1 MKGTPTWLRAQNDR
15 TAFRLLL
22 EHGPLSRSQLGELSG
37 LSKPTAGQMIA
48 RLERVG
54 LIGPAGEI
62 TGARGPNAV
71 SYGVR
76 HDSLTG
82 VAVSILADRIQA
94 VVVDPTDA
102 DHPVAEVATAGLQRS
117 PAHDVRAAVQAAAA
131 ASGVPLDSVS
141 AVTVGVQAAVDAAG
155 DALSFTDTLPGWPLQ
170 GARAMIEAATG
181 LEVTLENDVNL
192 ATMAER
198 SAGAIETDFVHLWLG
213 DGIGAGLCLGGTVHR
228 GWAGGAGELG
238 YLEVPRSAAAI
249 DPAAVDLTDLVGAPG
264 VLAVLGAA
272 STERLSSALDRLPD
286 DPDALV
292 ALADRVALV
301 LQPVLAVLAPP
312 CIVLG
317 GPTAAAGGARLATLV
332 AGRLGLTA
340 DRVRPTCVLG
350 APGPVLLGARTLL
363 VAGLRSRLEEQIVEE
378 VG

>member
-1 MKGTPTWLRAQNDR
+1 MKGTPSWLRTQNDR

-37 LSKPTAGQMIA
+37 LSKPTAGQMIS
-48 RLERVG
+48 RLERIG
-54 LIGPAGEI
+54 LIAPAGEI

-76 HDSLTG
+76 RDARTG

-94 VVVDPTDA
+94 VLVDPSDTA
-102 DHPVAEVATAGLQRS
+102 HPVAEVATAGLDRS
-117 PAHDVRAAVQAAAA
+117 PAHDVRAAVTAACG

-141 AVTVGVQAAVDAAG
+141 AVTIGVQAAVDEAG
-155 DALSFTDTLPGWPLQ
+155 DALAFTDTLPGWPQ
-170 GARAMIEAATG
+170 HGARTLIEQATG

-198 SAGAIETDFVHLWLG
+198 AAAGIETDFVHLWLG
-213 DGIGAGLCLGGTVHR
+213 DGIGAGLFVGGVLLR
-228 GWAGGAGELG
+228 GDAGGAGELG
-238 YLEVPRSAAAI
+238 YLAVPRTAAAI
-249 DPAAVDLTDLVGAPG
+249 DPAAEDLTDLAGAPG

-272 STERLSSALDRLPD
+272 PDESLASALPLLTGDEV
-286 DPDALV
+286 ALA
-292 ALADRVALV
+292 ALADRVTVV
-301 LQPVLAVLAPP
+301 LQPVLALLAPP

-317 GPTAAAGGARLATLV
+317 GPTAAAGGSALADLVADRLALPH
-332 AGRLGLTA
+332 G
-340 DRVRPTCVLG
+340 RVRCTEVID

-363 VAGLRSRLEEQIVEE
+363 VTGLRARLEEQIVEDSE
-378 VG
+378 

>member
-76 HDSLTG
+76 RDSLIG

-117 PAHDVRAAVQAAAA
+117 PALDVRAAVQAACAA
-131 ASGVPLDSVS
+131 AGVPLDSVS

-170 GARAMIEAATG
+170 GARAMIESATG

-198 SAGAIETDFVHLWLG
+198 SAGTIETDFVHLWLG

-238 YLEVPRSAAAI
+238 YLEVPRSAVAI

-272 STERLSSALDRLPD
+272 STERLSSTLDRLTD

-301 LQPVLAVLAPP
+301 IQPVLAVLAPP

-340 DRVRPTCVLG
+340 DRVRPTRVLG

-363 VAGLRSRLEEQIVEE
+363 VAALRSRLEEQIVEE